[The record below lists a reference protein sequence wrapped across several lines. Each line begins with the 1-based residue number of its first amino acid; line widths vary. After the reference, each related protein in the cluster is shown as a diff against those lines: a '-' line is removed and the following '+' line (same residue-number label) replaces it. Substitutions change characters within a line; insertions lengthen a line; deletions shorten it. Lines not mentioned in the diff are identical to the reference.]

1 MLLQSPQIREFLKK
15 QKNFVNNLTTLYEDS
30 SNSKGASY
38 LVEVILNTAQSKQ
51 FATAIYK
58 DIAEYIQNH
67 KEEYEKFLKNEK
79 RLEVQDK
86 Q

>member
-1 MLLQSPQIREFLKK
+1 MKIAQTARGS
-15 QKNFVNNLTTLYEDS
+15 
-30 SNSKGASY
+30 SY

-58 DIAEYIQNH
+58 DIAEYIKNH
-67 KEEYEKFLKNEK
+67 KEEYEEFLKNEK
-79 RLEVQDK
+79 SLEVQDK